1 MKKLLLFALPTLL
14 LIACNN
20 NSTDKPDAERVIK
33 DTVAQALPG
42 VFTENS
48 GIAQMSVTTEVKED
62 ETPRIQ
68 SADINTLLTKLKS
81 PAQRF
86 IIDASKDAEITG
98 EQGTVI
104 GFTANSFVD
113 KKGKTVAE
121 LIDVELKEVYSVPQM
136 VKENVANNSNQKL
149 LDSKGSICITAFY
162 QGEELSLKKGDVI
175 TVDFP
180 FALGAKDNYKFFYG
194 SKEGDSQIVA
204 EADKSGSSNKNKG
217 ITLPKFEYK
226 NMNLETYM
234 HQYVSYPEDARR
246 NELSSKVEATF
257 KIDKKGRI
265 SDIQVN
271 STYKTFKDEISQV
284 LAMMPTW
291 QPAQFNGKNIV
302 CGMKLTIDFNLRRK
316 EQISV
321 NANDNDVLF
330 YNTSGKNKQRVFNM
344 RNAHLQQIYSRTF
357 AKLGWINCDRSVY
370 ENLAKADIIVRSDAN
385 TDVKVLLI
393 NNNTVVSGKNYIGYT
408 RFKNLPLNSEVMV
421 LTMRNVNGEISYA
434 LQPLRLQKQNIITPT
449 WKKGS
454 VEELNRVFE
463 RLKS

>member
-1 MKKLLLFALPTLL
+1 MKKWLLFALPALL
-14 LIACNN
+14 FTACNN
-20 NSTDKPDAERVIK
+20 KSSDKPDAERVIT

-42 VFTENS
+42 VFTSNS
-48 GIAQMSVTTEVKED
+48 GIAQMNVSAAVKED
-62 ETPRIQ
+62 ETPRVQ
-68 SADINTLLTKLKS
+68 GADINTLLSRLKS

-86 IIDASKDAEITG
+86 IIDAGKDAEITG

-136 VKENVANNSNQKL
+136 VKENVSNNTQKL

-162 QGEELSLKKGDVI
+162 QGEELSLKKGETI
-175 TVDFP
+175 SVDFP
-180 FALGAKDNYKFFYG
+180 FALGAKDNYQFYYG
-194 SKEGDSQIVA
+194 SKEGDSQTLA
-204 EADKSGSSNKNKG
+204 EADKTGSGGKGKG
-217 ITLPKFEYK
+217 IVLPKFEHK
-226 NMNLETYM
+226 NMDLKTYM
-234 HQYVSYPEDARR
+234 RQYVSYPEDARR

-271 STYKTFKDEISQV
+271 STYKTFKDEVSQV
-284 LAMMPTW
+284 LATMPAW

-302 CGMKLTIDFNLRRK
+302 SGMKLTIDFNLRRK
-316 EQISV
+316 EQVSV
-321 NANDNDVLF
+321 ETNDNEVLF
-330 YNTSGKNKQRVFNM
+330 YNTVGKNKQRVFNL
-344 RNAHLQQIYSRTF
+344 RNAHLQQVYSRTF

-385 TDVKVLLI
+385 TDVKVVLI
-393 NNNTVVSGKNYIGYT
+393 NNNTVVSGKNFVGYT